1 MSYANPELVFGSQ
14 SRALSARIP
23 RVAIAALLVA
33 VGYYV
38 GARLGL
44 ALTLRPTPVSTMW
57 PPNTILLAGL
67 VLTPTRWWWALIL
80 AVLPAH
86 LAIELNSG
94 FPTSLVLA
102 WYISNCGEALIGAGM
117 LRALLKRPPR
127 FDRLRE
133 VGVYIA
139 AVSFTATFLSSF
151 LDAAFVTLIDPAGHV
166 YWSLWRTRFL
176 ANVMTSLV
184 LGPAILTWSH
194 GTIEAFRKATTRQY
208 LEVGAVSVLIVSVSL
223 IVFNDARTG
232 FSTPFLVYTPL
243 PFLLWAALRFGP
255 RGTTASLLTISLIA
269 IWGAVHG
276 HGPFL
281 TSSPSDNAVSIQMFL
296 IVTAIPFL
304 VLAAEIHERQHAE
317 RSARHSE
324 EWLTLALGAADAGA
338 WEWRIPDDFVSWST
352 RSRQIFGVSGS
363 GGATLDEFLQL
374 VHPDDREQLGS
385 AICKAIEER
394 SSYQSEFR
402 VARGDQ
408 VTWVLGKGQV
418 MFDTSGNPKRLLGV
432 NVDITERKSA
442 EDSRRQD
449 TLVRQ
454 SEARLRELADAMPEI
469 VWSATADGR
478 PDYYNHRW
486 YELTGATNLGNSD
499 SSMLTIHPD
508 DRQVV
513 TDVWREALR
522 TGSPCQV
529 EHRLHVAATGEFR
542 WFLMRAVP
550 VHDSNGAVVRWY
562 GSCNDIHDQK
572 IIEQQLRDAR
582 VDLEQRVSERTTELW
597 SAVLALRGEIADR
610 VGVEEALRSS
620 EERFAK
626 AFHSS
631 PDAIV
636 ILRQSDF
643 HVIELN
649 ERAEEM
655 FGYTRAEV
663 LGKPYDDFPL
673 LVHEE
678 DRKLGPRLLEASGQ
692 IRELELEIRH
702 KSGRTIHVV
711 IVTDTVEMAGEACY
725 IMIVRDVTQRKRS
738 EALLI
743 QQQRELAHLNR
754 VAALGELS
762 GALAHE
768 LNQPLAAILSNARAA
783 QRMLQSDLP
792 NAIEVREILDDIAS
806 DDRRAGEV
814 ISRLRALL
822 KKSDLQTRLI
832 QMNDIIKETLSLL
845 HSDLIQR
852 RVIVST
858 RLKPDLPLVS
868 GDRVQL
874 QQVLLNLILNAC
886 DAMAQLQPGD
896 RRLTITADVTG
907 NDILQVSVRD
917 NGHGIPSEKLEQIF
931 DAFVTTK
938 ETGLGLGLPICRSIL
953 AAHGGRLWA
962 TNNRGRGAT
971 FIMTLRVAD
980 AAVAL
985 EGPLESQ
992 FGMKRIS

>member
-1 MSYANPELVFGSQ
+1 MAHANPALFFRDE
-14 SRALSARIP
+14 SRSLPARIP
-23 RVAIAALLVA
+23 RGAIAALLVA
-33 VGYYV
+33 LGYYF
-38 GARLGL
+38 GAKLGF
-44 ALTLRPTPVSTMW
+44 ALTLRPTPISTMW
-57 PPNTILLAGL
+57 PPNTILLAAL

-86 LAIELNSG
+86 FAIELNSG
-94 FPTSLVLA
+94 FPTSLVIG
-102 WYISNCGEALIGAGM
+102 WYISNCSDALIGAGII
-117 LRALLKRPPR
+117 RALLKRQPR
-127 FDRLRE
+127 FDRMRD
-133 VGVYIA
+133 VGVYIGAA
-139 AVSFTATFLSSF
+139 AVTATFFSSF
-151 LDAAFVTLIDPAGHV
+151 LDAAFVTLIDPVGHD

-176 ANVMTSLV
+176 SNTMTSLV
-184 LGPAILTWSH
+184 LGPAILAWSH
-194 GTIEAFRKATTRQY
+194 GTIDAVRKATTRTY
-208 LEVGAVSVLIVSVSL
+208 LEAGAATALILTVSL
-223 IVFNDARTG
+223 LVFNDGPLGSGA
-232 FSTPFLVYTPL
+232 PVLLYTPL
-243 PFLLWAALRFGP
+243 PFLLWAAMRFGP
-255 RGTTASLLTISLIA
+255 RGTTAFLLTISLIA

-281 TSSPSDNAVSIQMFL
+281 TSSPADNAVSIQMFL

-304 VLAAEIHERQHAE
+304 VLSAEIHQRESAE
-317 RSARHSE
+317 RSARQSE

-338 WEWRIPDDFVSWST
+338 WEWRIPEDFVSWST
-352 RSRQIFGVSGS
+352 RSKQIFGLTSGV
-363 GGATLDEFLQL
+363 GVTLNEFLHH
-374 VHPDDREQLGS
+374 VHPEDRERLGG
-385 AICKAIEER
+385 AICKAVEDG
-394 SSYQSEFR
+394 SSYESEFR

-418 MFDTSGNPKRLLGV
+418 MFDTGGNPRRLLGV
-432 NVDITERKSA
+432 NVDITERKAA

-449 TLVRQ
+449 ASLRE
-454 SEARLRELADAMPEI
+454 SEARLRELADAMPQI
-469 VWSATADGR
+469 IWSATAEGR
-478 PDYYNHRW
+478 PDYYNNRW
-486 YELTGATNLGNSD
+486 YELTGAAKLG
-499 SSMLTIHPD
+499 SSESNMLTIHPD

-513 TDVWREALR
+513 TEVWQEAIR
-522 TGSPCQV
+522 TGTPCQV

-542 WFLMRAVP
+542 WHVMRAVP
-550 VHDSNGAVVRWY
+550 VRDVNGAVIRWY
-562 GSCNDIHDQK
+562 GTCNDIHDQK
-572 IIEQQLRDAR
+572 VIEQQLRDAR

-636 ILRQSDF
+636 ILRQSDL

-663 LGKPYDDFPL
+663 LGKSYEDFPL
-673 LVHEE
+673 LLNEE
-678 DRKLGPRLLEASGQ
+678 DRKLGPRLLESSGQ
-692 IRELELEIRH
+692 IRELEIDVRH
-702 KSGRTIHVV
+702 KSGRTLHVV
-711 IVTDTVEMAGEACY
+711 VVTDTVEMAAEACY
-725 IMIVRDVTQRKRS
+725 IVIMRDVTERKRS
-738 EALLI
+738 EALLV

-783 QRMLQSDLP
+783 QRMIQSDLP

-832 QMNDIIKETLSLL
+832 QMGDIIGEVLSLL

-858 RLKPDLPLVS
+858 RVKEDLPLVS

-886 DAMAQLQPGD
+886 DAMTHLQPGE
-896 RRLTITADVTG
+896 RRLTITAEVAG
-907 NDILQVSVRD
+907 NDTVQVSVRD
-917 NGHGIPSEKLEQIF
+917 NGHGVPSEKLEQIF

-938 ETGLGLGLPICRSIL
+938 ETGLGLGLPICRSIV

-971 FIMTLRVAD
+971 FIMTLRAAD
-980 AAVAL
+980 SAMVL
-985 EGPLESQ
+985 EQPVESQ
-992 FGMKRIS
+992 LGLKRIS